1 MKQCLVRSC
10 SVGASSILA
19 VAVVG
24 LAASPAFAGTPRHTA
39 SVHGQ
44 QSHRTLS
51 APARPGNA
59 AGSQLRSD
67 ALIHIMKPGP
77 RMC

>member
-19 VAVVG
+19 VAV
-24 LAASPAFAGTPRHTA
+24 AAGMAATPAFAGTPHTA
-39 SVHGQ
+39 SSVHAQ
-44 QSHRTLS
+44 QNRRTLS
-51 APARPGNA
+51 APVKD
-59 AGSQLRSD
+59 RSSYV
-67 ALIHIMKPGP
+67 LIHTMKLDP